1 MINLETKEKLLKEIE
16 KSGNVYLS
24 CMKTGIDKATFYRW
38 KKDDKQFG
46 KKATEAIKRGRENNC
61 ELAEHALMLNVK
73 EKKMDAIKYV
83 LSHQSKIYR
92 PKDRKVF
99 LVHSNTNTSDKA
111 ISAKKKEDIR
121 SYTTGYTDAMK
132 EFMENELNEP
142 EEERKKHLT
151 TEEDVLE
158 RLEDV
163 RSGKADIPEDNL
175 MEEAKRNYAKRNGE
189 VLDDEER
196 TVRKNLPPPKDE
208 AESGGQVVNK
218 IIFDLPEVDDE

>member
-1 MINLETKEKLLKEIE
+1 MIDLETKEKLLKEIE

-38 KKDDKQFG
+38 KKDDKQFN

-99 LVHSNTNTSDKA
+99 LVHSNTKTSDKA

-132 EFMENELNEP
+132 EFMENERDVYEKEKHP
-142 EEERKKHLT
+142 STEEEVV
-151 TEEDVLE
+151 D

-163 RSGKADIPEDNL
+163 RSGKAEVPDDNL
-175 MEEAKRNYAKRNGE
+175 MEEAKRHYAKRNGE
-189 VLDDEER
+189 VLDDEEK
-196 TVRKNLPPPKDE
+196 TVKQNLPPPKDE

-218 IIFDLPEVDDE
+218 IVLDLPGDDDE